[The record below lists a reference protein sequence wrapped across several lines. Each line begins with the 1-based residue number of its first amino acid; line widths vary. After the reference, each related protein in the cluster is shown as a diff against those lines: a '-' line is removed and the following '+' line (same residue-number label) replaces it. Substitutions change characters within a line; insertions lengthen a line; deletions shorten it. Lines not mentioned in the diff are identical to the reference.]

1 MDRDEAEALGLELD
15 APVRLAPPSLAV
27 GEDEAD
33 RARERFGD
41 VFTDAMREA
50 ISAYNWSDGR
60 DLNS

>member
-41 VFTDAMREA
+41 VFTDAMREEA
-50 ISAYNWSDGR
+50 NWSDGR